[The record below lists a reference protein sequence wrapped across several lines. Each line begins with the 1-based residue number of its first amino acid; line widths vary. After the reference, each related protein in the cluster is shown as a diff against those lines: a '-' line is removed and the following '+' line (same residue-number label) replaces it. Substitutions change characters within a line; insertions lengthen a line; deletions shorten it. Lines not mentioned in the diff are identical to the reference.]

1 MRMPA
6 RLWPHGLVHPCPDA
20 VNEAIRLLMDQPPTP
35 QRTDQYA
42 RLLVLWREV
51 GDENP
56 AHAA

>member
-1 MRMPA
+1 MPA